1 MIISE
6 FSKAVFG
13 LVQRLRRRQVFALVE
28 VGKIRVEDFFC
39 ASFFAVLML
48 TITKQNCLTLSKSE
62 TILRKVLETNEMGA
76 CERGALLNN

>member
-6 FSKAVFG
+6 FSKTTFG
-13 LVQRLRRRQVFALVE
+13 LVQRLRRRQVSVLVE

-48 TITKQNCLTLSKSE
+48 TT
-62 TILRKVLETNEMGA
+62 V
-76 CERGALLNN
+76 